1 MVYEGET
8 LVAVTEAMM
17 GSVETENLGGGVIV
31 FKLLRV
37 FN

>member
-1 MVYEGET
+1 V
-8 LVAVTEAMM
+8 M
-17 GSVETENLGGGVIV
+17 GSVETGDLGGGVIV